1 MVKLN
6 LKNKVV
12 MVIGSSLGIGREAAF
27 KFAKEGCKVAVTYYK
42 DKKEGEETAKK
53 CLEIGAS
60 DVLLLQLN
68 VMDSTSIR
76 NCVKKTIEKF
86 SHMDILV
93 NNAGIVVW
101 KLLKEQSFEDI
112 ENEVRT
118 NLEGLIKM
126 TRECLPYIKETIIN
140 ISSGAG
146 KDAFAGLSTYC
157 ATKFGVR
164 GFTQA
169 IAQEL
174 RNIKV
179 FSVNPGST
187 ATRMNNFHGAMPERV
202 ADIILKCAKGE
213 LKAGSKRDV
222 DAWEYLK

>member
-1 MVKLN
+1 MD

-12 MVIGSSLGIGREAAF
+12 LITGSSIGIGRETAF
-27 KFAKEGCKVAVTYYK
+27 KFAKEGCRVIVTYYK
-42 DKKEGEETAKK
+42 DKKEGQETADK
-53 CLEIGAS
+53 CLKLGAS
-60 DVLLLQLN
+60 DVLLLHLN
-68 VMDSTSIR
+68 VMDNISIR
-76 NCVKKTIEKF
+76 NCVKKVVQKF
-86 SHMDILV
+86 REIDILI

-101 KLLKEQSFEDI
+101 KNLEEQSFEDI

-157 ATKFGVR
+157 ATKFGIR

-169 IAQEL
+169 MDNEL
-174 RNIKV
+174 SGIRV

-187 ATRMNNFHGAMPERV
+187 ATRMTNFQGTKPESV
-202 ADIILKCAKGE
+202 ADVVLRAAKNE
-213 LKAGSKRDV
+213 AKPDSRRDV
-222 DAWEYLK
+222 DVWNFA

>member
-1 MVKLN
+1 MD

-12 MVIGSSLGIGREAAF
+12 LITGSSLGIGRETAF
-27 KFAKEGCKVAVTYYK
+27 KFAKEGCKVVVTYFK
-42 DKKEGEETAKK
+42 DKKEGEKVAKK
-53 CLEIGAS
+53 CIESGTSEVI
-60 DVLLLQLN
+60 VLQLN
-68 VMDSTSIR
+68 VMDDKSIKD
-76 NCVKKTIEKF
+76 CVKKTIEKF
-86 SHMDILV
+86 NHIDILI

-101 KLLKEQSFEDI
+101 KNLKEQSFEDI

-146 KDAFAGLSTYC
+146 KSAFAGLSTYC

-169 IAQEL
+169 ISQEL
-174 RNIKV
+174 RGIKV
-179 FSVNPGST
+179 YSVNPGST
-187 ATRMNNFHGAMPERV
+187 ATRMTNFTGTKPEKV
-202 ADIILKCAKGE
+202 ADVILRTVKGE
-213 LKAGSKRDV
+213 VKADLSRDIDV
-222 DAWEYLK
+222 WEFV

>member
-1 MVKLN
+1 MVDLR
-6 LKNKVV
+6 NKVV
-12 MVIGSSLGIGREAAF
+12 LITGSSLGIGRETAF
-27 KFAKEGCKVAVTYYK
+27 KFAKEGCKVVISYYK
-42 DKKEGEETAKK
+42 DKKEAEQVARK
-53 CLEIGAS
+53 CLELGAS
-60 DVLLLQLN
+60 DVLLIQLN
-68 VMDSTSIR
+68 VMDNSSIK
-76 NCVKKTIEKF
+76 NCVKKVTNKF
-86 SHMDILV
+86 GNIDILI

-101 KLLKEQSFEDI
+101 KRLKEQTFEDI

-126 TRECLPYIKETIIN
+126 TRECLPYVKDTIIN

-174 RNIKV
+174 RHIKV
-179 FSVNPGST
+179 YSVNPGTT
-187 ATRMNNFHGAMPERV
+187 ATRMTGFAGTSPEKV
-202 ADIILKCAKGE
+202 AEIILKTAKGE
-213 LKAGSKRDV
+213 TKADSSRDV
-222 DAWEYLK
+222 DVWEYV

>member
-1 MVKLN
+1 MVD
-6 LKNKVV
+6 LKNMVV
-12 MVIGSSLGIGREAAF
+12 LITGSSIGIGRETAF
-27 KFAKEGCKVAVTYYK
+27 KFAKEGCKVIVTYYK
-42 DKKEGEETAKK
+42 DKKEGEQVARR
-53 CLEIGAS
+53 CLELGAS
-60 DVLLLQLN
+60 DILLLQLN
-68 VMDSTSIR
+68 VMDNTSIK
-76 NCVKKTIEKF
+76 NCAKNIVEKFKTI
-86 SHMDILV
+86 DILI

-101 KLLKEQSFEDI
+101 KQLKEQTFEDI

-126 TRECLPYIKETIIN
+126 TKACLPYIKETIIN

-174 RNIKV
+174 SNIKV
-179 FSVNPGST
+179 YSVNPGTT
-187 ATRMNNFHGAMPERV
+187 ATRMNNFRGIPPENV
-202 ADIILKCAKGE
+202 AEIILRTAKGE
-213 LKAGSKRDV
+213 IKPDSQRDIDV
-222 DAWEYLK
+222 WEFF

>member
-1 MVKLN
+1 MVDLR
-6 LKNKVV
+6 NKVV
-12 MVIGSSLGIGREAAF
+12 LITGSSLGIGRETAF
-27 KFAKEGCKVAVTYYK
+27 KFAKEGCKVVISYYK
-42 DKKEGEETAKK
+42 DKKEAEQVARK
-53 CLEIGAS
+53 CLELGAS
-60 DVLLLQLN
+60 DVLLIQLN
-68 VMDSTSIR
+68 VMDNSSIK
-76 NCVKKTIEKF
+76 NCVKKVTNKF
-86 SHMDILV
+86 GNIDILI

-101 KLLKEQSFEDI
+101 KRLKEQTFEDI

-126 TRECLPYIKETIIN
+126 TRECLPYVKDTIIN

-174 RNIKV
+174 RHIKV
-179 FSVNPGST
+179 YSVNPGTT
-187 ATRMNNFHGAMPERV
+187 ATRMNNFRGITPEKV
-202 ADIILKCAKGE
+202 AEIILRTAKGE
-213 LKAGSKRDV
+213 IKPDSQRDIDV
-222 DAWEYLK
+222 WDYI

>member
-1 MVKLN
+1 ME

-12 MVIGSSLGIGREAAF
+12 LITGSSLGIGRETAF
-27 KFAKEGCKVAVTYYK
+27 KFAKEKCKVIVTYYK
-42 DKKEGEETAKK
+42 DKKEGDETARK
-53 CLEIGAS
+53 CLDLGAS
-60 DVLLLQLN
+60 DALLVQLN
-68 VMDSTSIR
+68 VMDNSSIK

-86 SHMDILV
+86 SHIDILV
-93 NNAGIVVW
+93 NNVGIVIW
-101 KLLKEQSFEDI
+101 KNFEDQSLEDI

-126 TRECLPYIKETIIN
+126 TKECLPYIKEAIIN

-146 KDAFAGLSTYC
+146 KSAYAGLSTYC

-169 IAQEL
+169 LSQEL

-179 FSVNPGST
+179 MSINPGST
-187 ATRMNNFHGAMPERV
+187 ATRMTDFQGTPPEKV
-202 ADIILKCAKGE
+202 ADIILKAAKGE
-213 LKAGSKRDV
+213 IKPDSNKDIDILDYV
-222 DAWEYLK
+222 

>member
-1 MVKLN
+1 MD

-12 MVIGSSLGIGREAAF
+12 LITGSSIGIGRETAF
-27 KFAKEGCKVAVTYYK
+27 KFAKEGCRVIVTCHK
-42 DKKEGEETAKK
+42 DKKEGQETADK
-53 CLEIGAS
+53 CLKLGAS
-60 DVLLLQLN
+60 DVLLLHLN
-68 VMDSTSIR
+68 VMDNISIR
-76 NCVKKTIEKF
+76 NCVKNVVQKF
-86 SHMDILV
+86 REIDILI

-101 KLLKEQSFEDI
+101 KNLEEQSFEDI

-157 ATKFGVR
+157 ATKFGIR

-169 IAQEL
+169 MDNEL
-174 RNIKV
+174 SGIRV
-179 FSVNPGST
+179 FSVNPG
-187 ATRMNNFHGAMPERV
+187 
-202 ADIILKCAKGE
+202 
-213 LKAGSKRDV
+213 
-222 DAWEYLK
+222 

>member
-1 MVKLN
+1 MTD
-6 LKNKVV
+6 LKGKV
-12 MVIGSSLGIGREAAF
+12 ILITGSSLGIGRETAF
-27 KFAKEGCKVAVTYYK
+27 KFAKEGCKVIVTHYK
-42 DKKEGEETAKK
+42 DKKEGEQVARK
-53 CLEIGAS
+53 CLELGAS
-60 DVLLLQLN
+60 DILLLQLN
-68 VMDSTSIR
+68 VMDNTSIK
-76 NCVKKTIEKF
+76 NCAKKAIDKF
-86 SHMDILV
+86 GNIDILI

-101 KLLKEQSFEDI
+101 KRLKEQTFDDI

-126 TRECLPYIKETIIN
+126 TKACLPYIKETIIN

-174 RNIKV
+174 SNIKV
-179 FSVNPGST
+179 YSVNPGTT
-187 ATRMNNFHGAMPERV
+187 ATRMNNFRGIPPENV
-202 ADIILKCAKGE
+202 AEIILRTAKGE
-213 LKAGSKRDV
+213 IKPDPQRDIDV
-222 DAWEYLK
+222 WEFF

>member
-1 MVKLN
+1 MN
-6 LKNKVV
+6 DLKGKVV
-12 MVIGSSLGIGREAAF
+12 LITGSSIGIGRETAY
-27 KFAKEGCKVAVTYYK
+27 KFSQKGCKVVITYYK
-42 DKKEGEETAKK
+42 DKKEGEEVAKK
-53 CLEIGAS
+53 CLDAGAS
-60 DVLLLQLN
+60 EVILLQLN
-68 VMDSTSIR
+68 VMENASIK
-76 NCVKKTIEKF
+76 NCVKRVIEKF
-86 SHMDILV
+86 KSIDILV

-101 KLLKEQSFEDI
+101 KQLREQTLEDI

-126 TRECLPYIKETIIN
+126 TRECLPHIKEAVIN

-174 RNIKV
+174 KGIKV
-179 FSVNPGST
+179 FSVNPSST
-187 ATRMNNFHGAMPERV
+187 ATRMTNFHGTEPKNV
-202 ADIILKCAKGE
+202 AEIILKAAKGE
-213 LKAGSKRDV
+213 IKADSSRDV
-222 DAWEYLK
+222 DVWEYVK

>member
-1 MVKLN
+1 MD

-12 MVIGSSLGIGREAAF
+12 LITGSSLGIGRETAF
-27 KFAKEGCKVAVTYYK
+27 KFAKEGCKVVVTYFK
-42 DKKEGEETAKK
+42 DKKEGEKVAKK
-53 CLEIGAS
+53 CIELGAS
-60 DVLLLQLN
+60 EVIVLQLN
-68 VMDSTSIR
+68 VMDDKSIKD
-76 NCVKKTIEKF
+76 CVKKTIEKF
-86 SHMDILV
+86 NHIDILI

-101 KLLKEQSFEDI
+101 KNLKEQSFEYI

-164 GFTQA
+164 GLYTG
-169 IAQEL
+169 
-174 RNIKV
+174 N
-179 FSVNPGST
+179 ST
-187 ATRMNNFHGAMPERV
+187 
-202 ADIILKCAKGE
+202 
-213 LKAGSKRDV
+213 
-222 DAWEYLK
+222 